1 MALQSSG
8 QISLSDI
15 ANEQSVSL
23 SNVSL
28 RSMSS
33 TAGFSSPDAVSEFYG
48 YSSQVANDYY
58 WLGDGVNDTLRHT
71 GSNVGYVTNE
81 DLTWCGWYRIDETT
95 NLTQQLGSFSTSS
108 PSGSN
113 QIFIQYH
120 GSLNR
125 LMWRYRHSGS
135 FHQRQFALHDNSGVT
150 GITSSS
156 TGWRASNRGNTNA
169 DGFVH
174 LAFTYDASDRTVSSG
189 MKVYWNGEELT
200 TAAVNNSLSN
210 PSYWT
215 AASMAV
221 ADLVSSSP
229 NNANVW
235 KGAIDQVCV
244 YKDVLTQGEIQT
256 LYNSGT
262 IVSPQDAGITTN
274 LIGEYRFENN
284 ANNSATGLPNL
295 TNSGGTYVNT
305 AE

>member
-1 MALQSSG
+1 MALQTSG
-8 QISLSDI
+8 QIKISEIKTELGSSSNSLSTL
-15 ANEQSVSL
+15 SVAAGK
-23 SNVSL
+23 
-28 RSMSS
+28 
-33 TAGFSSPDAVSEFYG
+33 TAPHAMSEFYG

-71 GSNVGYVTNE
+71 GSNVGYATSE

-95 NLTQQLGSFSTSS
+95 NQTQQLGSFSTST

-125 LMWRYRHSGS
+125 LMWRYRHANS
-135 FHQRQFALHDNSGVT
+135 FHQRQFPLHDNSGVT

-156 TGWRASNRGNTNA
+156 TGWRSTNRGNANA

-174 LAFTYDASDRTVSSG
+174 LAFTYDASQRTVTSG

-200 TAAVNNSLSN
+200 SAAVNHSISS
-210 PSYWT
+210 PSHWT

-229 NNANVW
+229 NNANVF
-235 KGAIDQVCV
+235 KGGIDQVCI

-262 IVSPQDAGITTN
+262 IVSPQDVSLTAN

-295 TNSGGTYVNT
+295 TNTGGTFVNPS
-305 AE
+305 E